1 MPKYFCIIFLISN
14 FSFSQSTVGEA
25 VYGIKQT
32 TSFFDEQTKKD
43 KADIA
48 GYLDMIDESIQTN
61 FPKFSFVLKFNESE
75 AFFEMRRGIVNSEDL
90 KVKMA
95 YILAQGDDKFYYNKT
110 SDSVVMQTEVYGA
123 KFRVLTKISDIEWKI
138 SNERK
143 QIDEF
148 LCYKATASFVTVND
162 AGTFNKNVVAWF
174 APGLPISF
182 GPKGYSGLPGLIL
195 ELQDDKTIYFL
206 THLNISKSTEKS
218 TIEKLPKGKIVT
230 KEQLDNLAFENAN
243 FRN

>member
-1 MPKYFCIIFLISN
+1 MPKLYCIIFLISN

-32 TSFFDEQTKKD
+32 ASFFDEQTRKD

-48 GYLDMIDESIQTN
+48 GYLDMLDVSIQTN

-75 AFFEMRRGIVNSEDL
+75 AFFEMKRGVINSEDL
-90 KVKMA
+90 KVKTA
-95 YILAQGDDKFYYNKT
+95 YIFAQGDDKFYYNKST
-110 SDSVVMQTEVYGA
+110 DSVVMQTEVYGA

-148 LCYKATASFVTVND
+148 LCYKATASYVTVND
-162 AGTFNKNVVAWF
+162 VGTFNKKVVAWF
-174 APGLPISF
+174 APQIPAPF
-182 GPKGYSGLPGLIL
+182 GPAGFAGLPGLIV
-195 ELQDDKTIYFL
+195 ELQDDKLLYFL
-206 THLNISKSTEKS
+206 LKINS
-218 TIEKLPKGKIVT
+218 TIKDIKIEKFKKGKIVT
-230 KEQLDNLAFENAN
+230 KEQLDNFAFENAN